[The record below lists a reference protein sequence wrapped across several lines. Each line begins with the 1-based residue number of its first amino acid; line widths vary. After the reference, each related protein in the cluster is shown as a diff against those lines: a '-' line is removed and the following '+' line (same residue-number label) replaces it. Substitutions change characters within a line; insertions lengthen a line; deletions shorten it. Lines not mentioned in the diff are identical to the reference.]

1 MSSKPTGKAKRKV
14 AIVIACYIIAS
25 GNVLFYLLIDYVI
38 GIKETTAQYL
48 MLVFFWSW
56 IALLFYIERRYF
68 KGLYEELKDEE

>member
-48 MLVFFWSW
+48 MLVFFWAW
-56 IALLFYIERRYF
+56 IALLFYIERRHF

>member
-1 MSSKPTGKAKRKV
+1 MSSKPKGKAKRKV

-48 MLVFFWSW
+48 MLVFFWAW

>member
-1 MSSKPTGKAKRKV
+1 MSSKPTGKSKRKV

-25 GNVLFYLLIDYVI
+25 GNILFYFLIDYVI
-38 GIKETTAQYL
+38 GIKGTTAQFL

>member
-25 GNVLFYLLIDYVI
+25 GNILFYLLIDYVI
-38 GIKETTAQYL
+38 GIKGTTAQFL

-56 IALLFYIERRYF
+56 IALLLYIERRYF

>member
-25 GNVLFYLLIDYVI
+25 GNILFYLLIDYVI
-38 GIKETTAQYL
+38 GIKGTTAQFL